1 MSRRWL
7 MPLLAVP
14 VAACTMIA
22 TAGAASAVTAPHTIY
37 PAVHGFNPGGR
48 LALPHG
54 LKPGVHRVDSQIGS
68 SNWSGYAATGSNGSF
83 HSVTA
88 NWTEPT
94 GHCSS
99 SPNGYS
105 SFWVGLDGYSSD
117 SVEQTGSE
125 VDCNGTTPSYYSWY
139 EMYPAYPVNFSNT
152 VRPGDSFTGTVT
164 FSGTNTYTLT
174 LTDHTQGWTRTV
186 TKKQSGLARSSAE
199 VITEAPSDSAGP
211 LPLTDFGTITYSSSA
226 ANGTSLGTQNPQ
238 GLYITGEDTT
248 SAINSNG
255 GFSNTWTSSG

>member
-1 MSRRWL
+1 MSHRWL
-7 MPLLAVP
+7 TPLLAVA
-14 VAACTMIA
+14 VATGTMIA
-22 TAGAASAVTAPHTIY
+22 SAGAASAVTTPHATH
-37 PAVHGFNPGGR
+37 PLVHGFNPGGA

-54 LKPGVHRVDSQIGS
+54 LKPGVHRVNSQVGS
-68 SNWSGYAATGSNGSF
+68 SNWSGYAATGGSGAF
-83 HSVTA
+83 HSITA

-94 GHCSS
+94 GHCSGS
-99 SPNGYS
+99 TTYS
-105 SFWVGLDGYSSD
+105 SFWVGLDGYSSQ

-125 VDCNGTTPSYYSWY
+125 VDCNGSSPSYYSWY

-174 LTDHTQGWTRTV
+174 LTDHTQGWTKTI
-186 TKKQSGLARSSAE
+186 TKRQSGLARSSAE
-199 VITEAPSDSAGP
+199 VITEAPSDEFGP
-211 LPLTDFGTITYSSSA
+211 LPLTDFGTVTYSSSA

-238 GLYITGEDTT
+238 GIYITGEDTT

-255 GFSNTWTSSG
+255 GFSNTWTNS